1 MHRPDTPAERPQPIS
16 RRHRGRRRLP
26 LPVRPVLLFAGLT
39 LLVNSLVGER
49 SVLQRVR
56 ARREDR
62 ALASIIS
69 TLRREN
75 LELRERAR
83 RLREDPAA
91 VEVLARRELELLRP
105 GEVLVIVRGSPPR
118 PDPVP
123 P

>member
-1 MHRPDTPAERPQPIS
+1 M
-16 RRHRGRRRLP
+16 RHRGRRRLP
-26 LPVRPVLLFAGLT
+26 LPVRPVLLFAGLA

-56 ARREDR
+56 ARREGR

-75 LELRERAR
+75 VELRERAR

-91 VEVLARRELELLRP
+91 VEALARRELELLRP

-118 PDPVP
+118 PDAVP